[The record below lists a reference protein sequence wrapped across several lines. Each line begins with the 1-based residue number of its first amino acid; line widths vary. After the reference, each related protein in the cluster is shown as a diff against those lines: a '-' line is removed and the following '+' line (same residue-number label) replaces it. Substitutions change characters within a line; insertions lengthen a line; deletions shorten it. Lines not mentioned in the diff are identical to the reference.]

1 MKSHLESESAGR
13 QRRLPQAFTVLE
25 VVVAMLI
32 IGLIVLAVYSA
43 ITSGMGTVR
52 MARENLRA
60 TQILLDKME
69 TIRLYDWDQLNN
81 NFIAPSFIANYDVT
95 NASTTAGVLYYGTVS
110 IAPADTATSYS
121 DDMKLVTVRL
131 NWKTGQIARS
141 RDLSTYVCRTGIQ
154 NYLY

>member
-1 MKSHLESESAGR
+1 MNYHLPATRKQTSPR
-13 QRRLPQAFTVLE
+13 QAFTVLE
-25 VVVAMLI
+25 VVIAILL
-32 IGLIVLAVYSA
+32 IGLIVLAVYGA
-43 ITSGMGTVR
+43 ITSGMGNVR

-69 TIRLYDWDQLNN
+69 VIRLYNWDQLNT
-81 NFIAPSFIANYDVT
+81 NFIPSTFIVNYDATTPST
-95 NASTTAGVLYYGTVS
+95 NSGVLFYGTVS
-110 IAPADTATSYS
+110 LAPSGAGTSYA

-141 RDLSTYVCRTGIQ
+141 RQSSTYVCRSGIQ

>member
-1 MKSHLESESAGR
+1 MKMTMSADRKSVSR
-13 QRRLPQAFTVLE
+13 QSAYTLPEVMMGILIMSIMFVTLYTGFTQGFGVVQA
-25 VVVAMLI
+25 
-32 IGLIVLAVYSA
+32 S
-43 ITSGMGTVR
+43 
-52 MARENLRA
+52 RENLRA

-81 NFIAPSFIANYDVT
+81 NFIPPGFIANYDVT
-95 NASTTAGVLYYGTVS
+95 MASTNAGVLYYGTVS
-110 IAPADTATSYS
+110 IDPADTGTSYS
-121 DDMKLVTVRL
+121 DDLKLVTVRL

>member
-25 VVVAMLI
+25 LVVAMAL
-32 IGLIVLAVYSA
+32 IGLIVLAVYAA

-69 TIRLYDWDQLNN
+69 VIRLYDWDQLNT
-81 NFIAPSFIANYDVT
+81 NFIPSTFIVNYDATTPST
-95 NASTTAGVLYYGTVS
+95 NSGVLFYGTVS
-110 IAPADTATSYS
+110 LAPSGAGTSYA

-141 RDLSTYVCRTGIQ
+141 RQSSTYVCRS
-154 NYLY
+154 